1 MGMSGFVTCHVSL
14 SRLSLATAKSTYNPK
29 IYRRR
34 KIMKNTIF
42 NAYSEVYSA
51 ALMQNVKHPER
62 YLTNPHHTESR
73 FGKLVKFLRRA

>member
-1 MGMSGFVTCHVSL
+1 
-14 SRLSLATAKSTYNPK
+14 
-29 IYRRR
+29 
-34 KIMKNTIF
+34 MKRTIF

-73 FGKLVKFLRRA
+73 FGKLVKLLRRA